1 MATITTASGLSKKQM
16 KNMWRDMKSVPQKKY
31 EDIPFYKLLRDELMS
46 FYKDN
51 QYVHVKETY
60 MGHSMDYLC
69 YMNNS
74 CMVGLGGAG
83 YLRFGSRGKSIDI
96 SRVDVDP
103 EYQGKGIGTAI
114 MDTFFLGMIA
124 TIKKLEDTSLVPEI
138 VLECVGQVGCGNT
151 YKQTPVHQQ
160 VRFFK
165 KFGFEVVRVDQHGYT
180 HMKLSPEKFI
190 EYANNN
196 LIKKLTQFEKDLVTS

>member
-31 EDIPFYKLLRDELMS
+31 EDIPFYKLLRDELMG
-46 FYKDN
+46 FYKDSE
-51 QYVHVKETY
+51 YVSVKETY
-60 MGHSMDYLC
+60 MGHHMNYLC

-96 SRVDVDP
+96 SRVDIDP
-103 EYQGKGIGTAI
+103 EYQGKGIGTAV
-114 MDTFFLGMIA
+114 MDTFFLSFISV
-124 TIKKLEDTSLVPEI
+124 IKNLEDRSLIPDI
-138 VLECVGQVGCGNT
+138 VLECYGRVGCGAT
-151 YKQTPVHQQ
+151 YKETPIPQQ

-165 KFGFEVVRVDQHGYT
+165 KFGFEVVREDQHGYT
-180 HMKLSPEKFI
+180 HMKLSPEKFTD
-190 EYANNN
+190 YAENN
-196 LIKKLTQFEKDLVTS
+196 LLKKLRQFEKELVTS